1 MLNKEKHQLIMG
13 RILMDIYTNISIAS
27 FLGFKG
33 GTCAYLFYGL
43 PRFSVD
49 LDFDLLVAGKQKP
62 VFDELKNIL
71 NNYGKI
77 KDSYIKRNTVFFLL
91 SYGEE
96 DYNIKIE
103 VSTREKIPNIENHFD
118 LREYLG
124 ISMLVAKK
132 PYLFASKL
140 AALTLR
146 KETAVRD
153 IYDIWYFAENSWD
166 IDREVLKAWTEK
178 ELKEYLGDCILFIEK
193 IKDNQML
200 KGIGELVKEEEK
212 KWIKNELKKE
222 VVFLLKNY
230 QSVI

>member
-1 MLNKEKHQLIMG
+1 MG

-49 LDFDLLVAGKQKP
+49 LDFNLLVAGKQKP

>member
-140 AALTLR
+140 AALTLL